1 MKLYD
6 VIIKEFTD
14 DDNIKNLA
22 KLFMGNPIDNGVS
35 EEEFRNT
42 FVHAVGYDP
51 TRMYDYKKID
61 DMVDALAPKSNVNI
75 DKARETSKQRYINE
89 KDILMSQIVSDEM
102 GVFTNATWESAITEG
117 RSFASQCNKML
128 NDYNSGKIDSS
139 GNPIESH
146 PICDLLSKP
155 TKNYELDD
163 EDDDFDDDLDDD
175 FDTDFNDDDLDDE
188 DE

>member
-61 DMVDALAPKSNVNI
+61 DMVDTLASKSKVNVE
-75 DKARETSKQRYINE
+75 KAKETSKQRYDNE
-89 KDILMSQIVSDEM
+89 KDILMARITSEEM
-102 GVFTNATWESAITEG
+102 GVFMKAAWESATTEA
-117 RSFASQCNKML
+117 RSLVNQCQRIL
-128 NDYNSGKIDSS
+128 YDYNNGKIDSN
-139 GNPIESH
+139 GNLISH

>member
-102 GVFTNATWESAITEG
+102 GV
-117 RSFASQCNKML
+117 
-128 NDYNSGKIDSS
+128 IDSND
-139 GNPIESH
+139 NPIESH

-155 TKNYELDD
+155 TKNYEVDD

-175 FDTDFNDDDLDDE
+175 FDIDFDDDE